1 MTYPTLLGSIIG
13 DVIGSA
19 YEFDNYKGT
28 DFNLFPENADFTDD
42 TVLTIAIA
50 DAILTDE
57 NFAQKLYDYGRKY
70 YWGRKYGRHFFN
82 WLLKGDLQP
91 YNSFGNGSAMRVN
104 AVGLAYDT
112 LEKVLEMA
120 EKTAIPT
127 HNHPEGIKGAKAVA
141 SAIFLA
147 KIGKNK
153 AEIKEFITSS
163 FGYDLDFRLEDIRE
177 EFEYDMSCQYTV
189 PPAIVAFLESEDY
202 ETAIRL
208 AISIGGDSD
217 TIACI
222 TGGIAGAYYK
232 EIPQEMVDFT
242 KSKLPDEFL
251 ELIERF
257 DEKFSIK

>member
-1 MTYPTLLGSIIG
+1 MNLAIPMLALLGSITG

-57 NFAQKLYDYGRKY
+57 NFTQKLYDYGRKY

-91 YNSFGNGSAMRVN
+91 YNSFGNGSAMRVI

-127 HNHPEGIKGAKAVA
+127 HNHPEQK
-141 SAIFLA
+141 
-147 KIGKNK
+147 
-153 AEIKEFITSS
+153 
-163 FGYDLDFRLEDIRE
+163 
-177 EFEYDMSCQYTV
+177 
-189 PPAIVAFLESEDY
+189 P
-202 ETAIRL
+202 
-208 AISIGGDSD
+208 
-217 TIACI
+217 
-222 TGGIAGAYYK
+222 
-232 EIPQEMVDFT
+232 
-242 KSKLPDEFL
+242 
-251 ELIERF
+251 
-257 DEKFSIK
+257 

>member
-1 MTYPTLLGSIIG
+1 MITEENIIG
-13 DVIGSA
+13 AG
-19 YEFDNYKGT
+19 NM
-28 DFNLFPENADFTDD
+28 ADT
-42 TVLTIAIA
+42 
-50 DAILTDE
+50 
-57 NFAQKLYDYGRKY
+57 
-70 YWGRKYGRHFFN
+70 
-82 WLLKGDLQP
+82 
-91 YNSFGNGSAMRVN
+91 FGNGSAMRVN

-141 SAIFLA
+141 SAVFLA
-147 KIGKNK
+147 KIGKSK
-153 AEIKEFITSS
+153 TEIKNYISNT

-189 PPAIVAFLESEDY
+189 PPAIVAFLESKDY

-242 KSKLPDEFL
+242 KSKLPNEFL

-257 DEKFSIK
+257 DEKFS